1 MSFREILNNTQKVKK
16 ITKVAFNALDED
28 DSGFLERKELISI
41 LNNCADTLKIE
52 RPSSEEMDEILKELD
67 ENSDGKVSENEF
79 QALIEK
85 VLRIMAK
92 IEEK

>member
-1 MSFREILNNTQKVKK
+1 MSFRDILNNTQKVKK

-28 DSGFLERKELISI
+28 DSGYLERKELISI

-79 QALIEK
+79 QKLIEK
-85 VLRIMAK
+85 VLSIMAK